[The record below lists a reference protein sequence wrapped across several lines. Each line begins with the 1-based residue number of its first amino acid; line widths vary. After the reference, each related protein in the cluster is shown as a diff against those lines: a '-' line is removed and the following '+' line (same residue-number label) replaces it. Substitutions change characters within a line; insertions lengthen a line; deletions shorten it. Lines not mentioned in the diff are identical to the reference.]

1 MTFAYY
7 IFGIKKPLLIMK
19 QIYLTAL
26 FIFSSLSMLAQ
37 FPGHNVSLFN
47 NAELI
52 VNDVSE
58 TSRKY
63 GYSGFYKKE
72 TMSPMEIYA
81 SRNYMTPYESVA
93 NKVFKVLEV
102 KPYTDSFGRKKYAL
116 KLENAETG
124 IIYYDYNPELETT
137 YPFGFVSAVNLPADF
152 YCKDFARD
160 TDSGV
165 TTIVSPYEDGMLF
178 TKFKEKKGS
187 LYYMESNVYSKNLN
201 NAPEGLIIT
210 LENGKTIDYPAETVK
225 VKSKD
230 GWYVYSAYTE
240 LKEADVALLLQ
251 SKMKTVKLDDFE
263 ATIHEAVKLQEYLKC
278 LKKQ

>member
-1 MTFAYY
+1 
-7 IFGIKKPLLIMK
+7 MK

-26 FIFSSLSMLAQ
+26 LIFSSLSMLAQ

-52 VNDVSE
+52 VNDLSE

-63 GYSGFYKKE
+63 GYSDFYKKE

-81 SRNYMTPYESVA
+81 SRNYMTPYESLV

-116 KLENAETG
+116 KIENAETG

-137 YPFGFVSAVNLPADF
+137 YPFGFSKAVNLPVDF
-152 YCKDFARD
+152 YCTDFAKD
-160 TDSGV
+160 IDGGV

-187 LYYMESNVYSKNLN
+187 LYYMESNVYSKTLN
-201 NAPEGLIIT
+201 KAPKGLMIT
-210 LENGKTIDYPAETVK
+210 LENGKTINYPTETVK
-225 VKSKD
+225 VEAKD
-230 GWYVYSAYTE
+230 GGYIYSAYTE
-240 LKEADVALLLQ
+240 LKEADVVMLLQ
-251 SKMKTVKLDDFE
+251 NKMKTVKLDAYE
-263 ATIHEAVKLQEYLKC
+263 AAIHEAVKLQEYLKC